1 MAVLRFSW
9 LAAEKPASVL
19 PQDTRSRPGPY
30 QTIACFCLFSSC
42 ADGGSGPSTHA
53 VRGRFFVPIEHRSYA
68 QKIPG
73 SGAEP
78 QANRKLL
85 GPGRTPSHAALR
97 GRPFIMRED
106 PHPVFLPADDG
117 PDLVSLKLRDCESC
131 YSLIVEPTT
140 RMGCL
145 FEPASDGIPGDLLY
159 PSDYRLAQALHAE
172 CGDFVEG
179 GATMLESTIRCA
191 GVRAECLPATPA
203 QISTTLSRAK

>member
-9 LAAEKPASVL
+9 LASEKPSSVL
-19 PQDTRSRPGPY
+19 PQDTSSRPGPY
-30 QTIACFCLFSSC
+30 QTIACSCLFSSC

-53 VRGRFFVPIEHRSYA
+53 VRGRFFVPIGHRSYA

-106 PHPVFLPADDG
+106 PNRLFFASDDR
-117 PDLVSLKLRDCESC
+117 PDLVSLKFRDCESC
-131 YSLIVEPTT
+131 YSSIVEPTT
-140 RMGCL
+140 RMGGL
-145 FEPASDGIPGDLLY
+145 FEPSSDGIPGDLLY
-159 PSDYRLAQALHAE
+159 SGDRRPVRPS
-172 CGDFVEG
+172 
-179 GATMLESTIRCA
+179 
-191 GVRAECLPATPA
+191 
-203 QISTTLSRAK
+203 TLSVATSSKVARRCWSRW

>member
-9 LAAEKPASVL
+9 LASEKPSSVL
-19 PQDTRSRPGPY
+19 PQDTSSRPGPY
-30 QTIACFCLFSSC
+30 QTIACSCLFSSC

-53 VRGRFFVPIEHRSYA
+53 VRGRFFVPIGHRSYA

-106 PHPVFLPADDG
+106 PDRVFLAADDR
-117 PDLVSLKLRDCESC
+117 PNLVSLKLFDDECS
-131 YSLIVEPTT
+131 YFSIVEPTT
-140 RMGCL
+140 RIGGL

-159 PSDYRLAQALHAE
+159 P
-172 CGDFVEG
+172 
-179 GATMLESTIRCA
+179 TMADLFRPS
-191 GVRAECLPATPA
+191 
-203 QISTTLSRAK
+203 TLSAATSSKVERRCWSR

>member
-1 MAVLRFSW
+1 VRRWCIRPLVTTSCQRLFSCTHRTPERCLRKSQVWGRAPAAFIPMAVLRFSW
-9 LAAEKPASVL
+9 LASEKPSSVL

-106 PHPVFLPADDG
+106 PDRMLFVADDR
-117 PDLVSLKLRDCESC
+117 PNLVSLKLRDCEGC
-131 YSLIVEPTT
+131 YS
-140 RMGCL
+140 
-145 FEPASDGIPGDLLY
+145 
-159 PSDYRLAQALHAE
+159 
-172 CGDFVEG
+172 
-179 GATMLESTIRCA
+179 
-191 GVRAECLPATPA
+191 
-203 QISTTLSRAK
+203 